1 MNRKKNQLFPKVLL
15 GIFLIMVC
23 FDAFSFIYD
32 NGAGSGYGGEEDGKS
47 GYSGNTIENYI
58 IEGAGYFLAGYSDVL
73 RLLNRIELSG
83 SIGTDFAELNTIL
96 ESALVNVKNSRNTYT
111 NLIHAAEN
119 TPYNESVIAKL
130 IRFDYKS
137 FQKSNEL
144 NSDVF
149 QSVGAYLGNG
159 NITGIFRQN
168 CSDMKYLEG
177 VLLSLKEKISLYE
190 MPTVNILWELN
201 QEYASAL
208 LFGQYVAQVFQAI
221 K

>member
-1 MNRKKNQLFPKVLL
+1 MNIKKSQLFPKILI
-15 GIFLIMVC
+15 GILLIMVY
-23 FDAFSFIYD
+23 FNSFSLIYD
-32 NGAGSGYGGEEDGKS
+32 NGAGTGYGGEEDGKS
-47 GYSGNTIENYI
+47 AYSGNTIENYI

-83 SIGTDFAELNTIL
+83 SAGPDFAELNTIL
-96 ESALVNVKNSRNTYT
+96 ESALNNVKSSGYTYA
-111 NLIHAAEN
+111 NLIQEAEI

-137 FQKSNEL
+137 FLISNGL

-149 QSVGAYLGNG
+149 QPVETYLGNG

-168 CSDMKYLEG
+168 YSDMLYLEAL
-177 VLLSLKEKISLYE
+177 LLSLKVSIKLSE
-190 MPTVNILWELN
+190 MPELNTLWKLN